1 MSTKYVK
8 MSVIFGVC
16 ILMAM
21 VGWQYTEETGTT
33 KTIIQVSDKPSELP
47 FSPAILVKDTLYIS
61 GQLPT
66 NPASGKIEGETMTQQ
81 AEQTI
86 KNIEALLKKA
96 GMELSNVVSTTCFIT
111 DFNEFGEFNAVF
123 KKLFPK
129 DPPTRATV
137 QVSKLALNAKIE
149 IAAIAVK

>member
-1 MSTKYVK
+1 
-8 MSVIFGVC
+8 
-16 ILMAM
+16 MAM

-96 GMELSNVVSTTCFIT
+96 GMELSNVVSTPASLRILMNSGNLTPYLKSYSQRIPRHGRRSRFQ
-111 DFNEFGEFNAVF
+111 N
-123 KKLFPK
+123 
-129 DPPTRATV
+129 
-137 QVSKLALNAKIE
+137 
-149 IAAIAVK
+149 

>member
-1 MSTKYVK
+1 
-8 MSVIFGVC
+8 
-16 ILMAM
+16 MAM